1 MRKALIILM
10 VMCLVLIGCTKGAK
24 SNKPAIPDAI
34 KTADNTEPTIKL
46 YDDKTGK
53 VTDIKF
59 EKYIEG
65 VVAAEMDIN
74 WSIEAL
80 KAQAILA
87 RTFTLEKIA
96 DTGGVPARGAHASTL
111 IEEFQAYDANKVNE
125 NVKKAVQETRGQILA
140 YDNKFIK
147 SWFHAYSGGYTAT
160 AIEGLDYDK
169 VPTPYIQTV
178 EDPGKPVVPPEISD
192 WTADIKKAT
201 VREKVGAKTG
211 TTIPDFSEIKIAESG
226 PSGRAIKL
234 DIGGVV
240 VSAAQFRLALDS
252 KLVKSTFFKSISVEG
267 DTVKIVGQGYGHGV
281 GMSQWGAKAMADSG
295 KKAEEIV
302 KFFFK
307 DVTLHKMWE

>member
-1 MRKALIILM
+1 MRKTII
-10 VMCLVLIGCTKGAK
+10 VFIAMCLLFVGCSNGAE
-24 SNKPAIPDAI
+24 SNKPEIPEAI

-53 VTDIKF
+53 ITDVKF

-65 VVAAEMDIN
+65 VVAAEMDVN
-74 WSIEAL
+74 WSVEAL

-111 IEEFQAYDANKVNE
+111 IEEFQAYDVSKVNDS
-125 NVKKAVQETRGQILA
+125 VKKAVEETRGQVLA
-140 YDNKFIK
+140 NDNKFIK

-178 EDPGKPVVPPEISD
+178 EDPGKSIVPQEISD
-192 WTADIKKAT
+192 WNAAIKKAT
-201 VREKVGAKTG
+201 IREKVSAKTG
-211 TTIPDFSEIKIAESG
+211 STIPDFSEIKIAESG
-226 PSGRAIKL
+226 PSGRAIKV

-252 KLVKSTFFKSISVEG
+252 KIVKSTFFKSITVEG
-267 DTVKIVGQGYGHGV
+267 DTVKMVGQGYGHGV
-281 GMSQWGAKAMADSG
+281 GMSQWGAKSMADSG
-295 KKAEEIV
+295 KNAEEIV
-302 KFFFK
+302 KYFFK
-307 DVTLHKMWE
+307 DVTLVKMWQ